1 MTPSGG
7 FQLEWRRILVLAA
20 VVLIGGAATAGAQQY
35 PLRLPQGTS
44 TQPQRG
50 TSPKPRVEEPDP
62 QYPANPLYPAHPV
75 AFTYIP
81 AIMMSDGTVWANFG
95 YGYVQVRN
103 ACARPGR
110 VIDSRGA
117 STTSSNRR
125 DTRDSYCYTRTS
137 QGSLVV
143 TR

>member
-1 MTPSGG
+1 MTPLAR
-7 FQLEWRRILVLAA
+7 FQFELRNILVLAA
-20 VVLIGGAATAGAQQY
+20 IVLIGGAATADAQQY
-35 PLRLPQGTS
+35 PLRLPEGTS
-44 TQPQRG
+44 AKPQRA
-50 TSPKPRVEEPDP
+50 TSPKPRVEEADP
-62 QYPANPLYPAHPV
+62 RYPANPLYPAHPV

-117 STTSSNRR
+117 STTTASRR
-125 DTRDSYCYTRTS
+125 ETRDSYCYTRTP